1 MTKKAHASLKP
12 GLSMRHVLCLGWK
25 LVILVSVVLCLLAFL
40 RIQQYSRST
49 DSSFSAALPRKS
61 LVLGYQFRGTPK
73 IAFLFLLRR
82 NLPLDFLWENFFE
95 NVDKRN
101 FSIYIHSE
109 PGFVFDESTTRST
122 VFFDRQLKNSIK
134 RRPPIDA
141 SRGKMNLKLQK
152 QHNCIPDE
160 HYVQTLLAMNDLETE
175 LERRT
180 VTYTLWN
187 QSMANTENEA
197 WHPYTF
203 GYADAGPQQIK
214 RINMLTAQS

>member
-1 MTKKAHASLKP
+1 MAK
-12 GLSMRHVLCLGWK
+12 
-25 LVILVSVVLCLLAFL
+25 
-40 RIQQYSRST
+40 RIT
-49 DSSFSAALPRKS
+49 DDEIVFPIFRK
-61 LVLGYQFRGTPK
+61 FC
-73 IAFLFLLRR
+73 
-82 NLPLDFLWENFFE
+82 
-95 NVDKRN
+95 
-101 FSIYIHSE
+101 
-109 PGFVFDESTTRST
+109 
-122 VFFDRQLKNSIK
+122 K

-203 GYADAGPQQIK
+203 GYADAGPQQLK
-214 RINMLTAQS
+214 E